1 MKLLPASYLRSQF
14 TQGTLMAALT
24 VISATAT
31 FFVLSETHSPDLAT
45 ATTTPTPSRT
55 APARELPQQTAASPI
70 PETSPVETAK
80 TNPVPEAPSVAPTP
94 EPHASRPLPSKSV
107 APALARAEK
116 PEAPPRLRSKGPVAL
131 IAADDSSLQQMI
143 DDPATL
149 SQLIRDGRLFSAS
162 PGTKVEILERRG
174 SLVHVRLL
182 EGATAER
189 SGWVTR
195 SAIANPAP
203 RPSTPDVEQQ
213 HQ

>member
-1 MKLLPASYLRSQF
+1 
-14 TQGTLMAALT
+14 
-24 VISATAT
+24 
-31 FFVLSETHSPDLAT
+31 
-45 ATTTPTPSRT
+45 
-55 APARELPQQTAASPI
+55 
-70 PETSPVETAK
+70 
-80 TNPVPEAPSVAPTP
+80 
-94 EPHASRPLPSKSV
+94 
-107 APALARAEK
+107 
-116 PEAPPRLRSKGPVAL
+116 VAL